1 MKRWMILLSAFI
13 VFWNVENFFDFRDD
27 GTSDSEHEFSAAG
40 ERHWSKRRFYAK
52 CNGIAKT
59 LLCLGDRHG
68 ALPDV
73 VGLAEVEN
81 RFALQQLTSQTTLRK
96 LDYRIVH
103 FDSPDSR
110 GIDCALLYRSGRLRL
125 LDARAV
131 PILDERGDTLAT
143 RDLLCCRF
151 ADTQGDTLGVI
162 VVHLPSQVGGDAAR
176 PRREQALRTL
186 RDQALRMGCPTV
198 CIGDFNEEADPAQD
212 LAPLQDLSL
221 PLRETGVGTIRYN
234 GQWELIDRCLVLDCV
249 QARMGIFDDP
259 MLCTPDKTYGGTK
272 PLRTYS
278 GPRHLGGLSDH
289 FPVWAEVAY

>member
-1 MKRWMILLSAFI
+1 MILLSVVIA
-13 VFWNVENFFDFRDD
+13 FWNVENFFDFRDD
-27 GTSDSEHEFSAAG
+27 GVSASEHEFSAAG

-59 LLCLGDRHG
+59 LLRLGDQIG
-68 ALPDV
+68 SLPDV

-81 RFALQQLTSQTTLRK
+81 RFALQQLTSQTPLRK

-125 LDARAV
+125 LEARAV
-131 PILDERGDTLAT
+131 PILDDRGDTLAT
-143 RDLLCCRF
+143 RNLLCCTF
-151 ADTQGDTLGVI
+151 IDVQGDTLGVI
-162 VVHLPSQVGGDAAR
+162 VAHLPSQVGGEAAR
-176 PRREQALRTL
+176 PRRERALRTL
-186 RDQALRMGCPTV
+186 RDQALQMGCPTV
-198 CIGDFNEEADPAQD
+198 CIGDFNEETSAQQRLD

-221 PLRETGVGTIRYN
+221 PLQEIGLGTIRYN
-234 GQWELIDRCLVLDCV
+234 GQWELIDRCLVLDCAR
-249 QARMGIFDDP
+249 ARMGIFDDP
-259 MLCTPDKTYGGTK
+259 MLCTPDKTFGGTK

-289 FPVWAEVAY
+289 FPIWAEVAY